1 MHMRWTCYFA
11 IASFFVAST
20 ACFAQMRTA
29 EPDGR
34 EKLLYDAGYWHYAA
48 DRSMEPSTDRPGGDM
63 QQFDLPRPDP
73 RLCQE
78 RCVETEGC
86 RAWTFVKPGW
96 QARNARCWLKAST
109 PEPQEHACCISGL
122 NPPGI
127 PEKKST
133 GAAAAPTDLVENA
146 TPSSMA
152 VRTYWGL
159 PEAFAKFFVQT
170 ESGEP
175 VVVEIWDYFSRHLA
189 HVVIDGEA
197 QALTRVGNP
206 PADWSPQQVIDPE
219 SFVLGMNVAQVAKL
233 LKTNFK
239 TDDQA
244 AGEFQLF
251 ETGGIITAFENGRL
265 VYVDTGPQQEQR

>member
-1 MHMRWTCYFA
+1 
-11 IASFFVAST
+11 
-20 ACFAQMRTA
+20 
-29 EPDGR
+29 
-34 EKLLYDAGYWHYAA
+34 
-48 DRSMEPSTDRPGGDM
+48 
-63 QQFDLPRPDP
+63 
-73 RLCQE
+73 
-78 RCVETEGC
+78 
-86 RAWTFVKPGW
+86 
-96 QARNARCWLKAST
+96 
-109 PEPQEHACCISGL
+109 
-122 NPPGI
+122 
-127 PEKKST
+127 
-133 GAAAAPTDLVENA
+133 
-146 TPSSMA
+146 MA

-233 LKTNFK
+233 LKTEFR
-239 TDDQA
+239 TEDEA

-265 VYVDTGPQQEQR
+265 VYVDTGPQQEPRWGQ